1 VWKYIMAQILQHFRK
16 KINMPKDTN
25 ITNSQDQNSVVNEQ
39 AEAMHHNIPGDSIN
53 TPGKQPNEEEK
64 ITKEQETL
72 LRSLSS
78 VAGEEYTEGLTKK
91 EAATRIEEL
100 QQLTGKGLINAG
112 VPNQANTGEA
122 E

>member
-1 VWKYIMAQILQHFRK
+1 
-16 KINMPKDTN
+16 MPKDTN
-25 ITNSQDQNSVVNEQ
+25 ITNSQEQNSVVNEQ
-39 AEAMHHNIPGDSIN
+39 AEAMHHNIPGDNISS
-53 TPGKQPNEEEK
+53 PGQSKNEEDRL
-64 ITKEQETL
+64 TNEQASL
-72 LRSLSS
+72 LRSLSA
-78 VAGEEYTEGLTKK
+78 VAGEEYIEGLTRS